1 MYFSY
6 CNLGYFYIYIFFFF
20 FVIIFFFSGPSLIA
34 AFYAEEITLA
44 LQHVSSMVVD
54 GDVDVA
60 YLRTIN

>member
-1 MYFSY
+1 M
-6 CNLGYFYIYIFFFF
+6 
-20 FVIIFFFSGPSLIA
+20 A

-44 LQHVSSMVVD
+44 WQHVSSMVVD